1 MEQILELEGQV
12 YCVGF
17 LRNDPDGQK
26 LLRQVYESGMVFHC
40 TCNDER
46 APVHVYCRKKKL
58 YLARHRATGSM
69 HEPECDD
76 YLPESLADRNAQ
88 ALKGAS
94 AIKAIGDRFECN
106 LNLPLSIH
114 HSDDF
119 NPQLTSAT
127 TGNRPSSRSN
137 SSTTL
142 TGLILFI
149 LEESGLCHHN
159 PNNPSS
165 ESWQFAG
172 KRILKIVQ
180 RIDLPSGPL
189 SSHMVLPLLHNQ
201 ALVDQRLN
209 EIRKSQ
215 HQREQK
221 YILAIGRIV
230 KWSVG
235 PREVKCW
242 LENLSRPLIF
252 NKNAWASIAL
262 KSWSANAETALL
274 TRINVEPNERIVLA
288 CRLRIDDKARLSVVN
303 GSVVMTTR
311 HWIPIQSKFERETAD
326 ELVRSKLFF
335 DKPIRPL
342 PNCPFV
348 PDFLVRIHGDIRSPF
363 EVAGLAKDPIYG
375 EHLAHKLCEY
385 PKYFSGPAWVWIAG
399 SEPMPTVL
407 LCVQPK

>member
-1 MEQILELEGQV
+1 MEQILELEGKV
-12 YCVGF
+12 YCVDF
-17 LRNDPDGQK
+17 LRNDLDGQK
-26 LLRQVYESGMVFHC
+26 LLRHVYESGMVFHC

-58 YLARHRATGSM
+58 YLARHRATGLM
-69 HEPECDD
+69 HEPDCDD
-76 YLPESLADRNAQ
+76 YLPESLADRKGHAQ
-88 ALKGAS
+88 KGAS

-119 NPQLTSAT
+119 NPQLTNAT
-127 TGNRPSSRSN
+127 TGNGPSSRSN

-165 ESWQFAG
+165 ENWQFAG
-172 KRILKIVQ
+172 KRMLKTVQ
-180 RIDLPSGPL
+180 RIDLPFGPL
-189 SSHMVLPLLHNQ
+189 SNQVVLPLLHNQ

-230 KWSVG
+230 KWSAG
-235 PREVKCW
+235 PCEVKCW

-252 NKNAWASIAL
+252 TRKAWALMAL
-262 KSWSANAETALL
+262 NSWSANAETALL

-288 CRLRIDDKARLSVVN
+288 CRLRIDDYGRLCVVN

-311 HWIPIQSKFERETAD
+311 HWIPVQSKYERETAD

-342 PNCPFV
+342 YGCPFI
-348 PDFLVRIHGDIRSPF
+348 PDFIVWTEDGIRSPY
-363 EVAGLAKDPIYG
+363 EVAGLAKDDGYAR
-375 EHLAHKLCEY
+375 HLAFKIREY
-385 PKYFSGPAWVWIAG
+385 HKYFQGPAWAWIAG
-399 SEPMPTVL
+399 SEPMPPVKL
-407 LCVQPK
+407 